1 MSPQEKVSKAL
12 GLYIHVPF
20 CAKPCD
26 YCAFYKKLPTK
37 QNIAQYIDCLLKE
50 LDSIEDE
57 RAFDTIYFGGGT
69 PGILAPRE
77 IERLAD
83 AIAKKLHKTPIEWT
97 VELAPSTVNAKN
109 LNAWKAA
116 GVSRISMGV
125 QSFQPE
131 TLKSLGRHQTV
142 QQIFSAYH
150 LLREHSWTNV
160 GIDLIFS
167 APGQTLSSLEKDLQT
182 TIDLQPEHISTYC
195 LSYESGTNLTRSNG
209 DLSDDNKD
217 SDFYEFIC
225 QFLEENGYQQ
235 YEISNFSLHGKFP
248 SIHNINTWKMQEWI
262 GLGPSASSQYHDQRY
277 TNVNNLE
284 QWVHGIYNDCPVR
297 YDIVNLSPDMLAL
310 DEILFGLRMNQ
321 GINLHENP
329 LHRSLLPL
337 IETFVDDD
345 LALYDNGSLTL
356 TPKGRLLCD
365 AIESEIF
372 NFF

>member
-37 QNIAQYIDCLLKE
+37 QNIAQYINCLLKE

-83 AIAKKLHKTPIEWT
+83 AIAKKLYKIPIEWT

-167 APGQTLSSLEKDLQT
+167 APGQTLFSLEKDLQT
-182 TIDLQPEHISTYC
+182 AIDLQPEHISTYC

-284 QWVHGIYNDCPVR
+284 QWVHGMYNDCPVR

-321 GINLHENP
+321 GINLCENP

-337 IETFVDDD
+337 IGTFVDDD

-356 TPKGRLLCD
+356 TLKGRLLCD